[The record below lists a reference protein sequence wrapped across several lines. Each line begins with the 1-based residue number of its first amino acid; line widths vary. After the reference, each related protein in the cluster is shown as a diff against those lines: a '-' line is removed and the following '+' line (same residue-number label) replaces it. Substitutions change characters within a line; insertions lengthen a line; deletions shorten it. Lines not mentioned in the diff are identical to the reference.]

1 MAATAHSLPPGPRR
15 PAFVQTIEWL
25 LDPEGFM
32 RRCARRYGEA
42 FTVRLGPSADVVF
55 LSGPSAVQAVFRGP
69 PEQMRM
75 GDINGLFRRVLGH
88 NSLLVL
94 DGEEHLR
101 LRRLLLPPFHG
112 DHVADH
118 RQAMSEAA
126 ERHVATW
133 PAGTPFALQPSM
145 QAMTLD
151 VILHVVFGL
160 APGPRRDRLRKLLA
174 RLLELNA
181 TLATVLPQLRV
192 DLGGRS
198 PWGRLMRCTA
208 AVDEALYAE
217 IGRRRAASPGDNGD
231 VLSVLLEAR
240 DTDGAPMPDREL
252 RDQLLTMLVAGHE
265 TTATAL
271 AWAFERLVRHPAAMA
286 RLREELAA
294 GATAYLDAVIKETL
308 RVRPVVPIVG
318 RKLTADVELDGR
330 RFPAGTVLMPCVF
343 LVHRNPAVYEEPTA
357 FRPERFLEGQPPSYA
372 WIPFGG
378 GVRRCIGARFAL
390 VEMQAVM
397 RAVLE
402 RVDLVPASGRD
413 ERVVRRAFTL
423 SPANG
428 ARVVVTRRCA
438 DGGRRVA

>member
-1 MAATAHSLPPGPRR
+1 MAAIG
-15 PAFVQTIEWL
+15 Q
-25 LDPEGFM
+25 
-32 RRCARRYGEA
+32 
-42 FTVRLGPSADVVF
+42 
-55 LSGPSAVQAVFRGP
+55 
-69 PEQMRM
+69 
-75 GDINGLFRRVLGH
+75 GLFRRVLGH

-101 LRRLLLPPFHG
+101 QRRLLLPPFHG

-133 PAGTPFALQPSM
+133 PGGTPFALQPSM

-151 VILHVVFGL
+151 VILHLVFGL

-181 TLATVLPQLRV
+181 TLGHGAPPAA
-192 DLGGRS
+192 GR
-198 PWGRLMRCTA
+198 PRRAL
-208 AVDEALYAE
+208 AVGPAHALHR
-217 IGRRRAASPGDNGD
+217 GRRRGPLRRDRAASRG
-231 VLSVLLEAR
+231 
-240 DTDGAPMPDREL
+240 
-252 RDQLLTMLVAGHE
+252 VAGGQRRR
-265 TTATAL
+265 AL
-271 AWAFERLVRHPAAMA
+271 A
-286 RLREELAA
+286 
-294 GATAYLDAVIKETL
+294 
-308 RVRPVVPIVG
+308 
-318 RKLTADVELDGR
+318 
-330 RFPAGTVLMPCVF
+330 
-343 LVHRNPAVYEEPTA
+343 A

-378 GVRRCIGARFAL
+378 GVRRCIGASFAL

-402 RVDLVPASGRD
+402 RVDLAPASGRD

-428 ARVVVTRRCA
+428 ARVVVTRRWT